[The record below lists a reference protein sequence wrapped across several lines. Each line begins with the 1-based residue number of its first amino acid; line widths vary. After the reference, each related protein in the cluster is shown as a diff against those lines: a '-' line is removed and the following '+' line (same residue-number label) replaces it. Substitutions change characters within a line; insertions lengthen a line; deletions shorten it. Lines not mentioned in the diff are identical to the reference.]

1 MLEDTVKALSRLN
14 QIPQNTSLLVG
25 RREAFHWG
33 ILQYLRCG
41 ILSFGFGCSLGF
53 FAHFKFCGVSFWFDF
68 FKILDTDKLFKQYFF
83 LLLSCHCINSIKRKE

>member
-33 ILQYLRCG
+33 ILQDLRCG
-41 ILSFGFGCSLGF
+41 TFLFGFSCGLGF
-53 FAHFKFCGVSFWFDF
+53 FSWFKFCGVSFWFDF
-68 FKILDTDKLFKQYFF
+68 
-83 LLLSCHCINSIKRKE
+83 